1 MKPASYKRIFA
12 YIIDVIII
20 AFVGVLIGYVV
31 PVSDAYEKASN
42 ELTET
47 ISDYTDKKIDDEE
60 YLDKVNDISYT
71 LNKESIPLSIISV
84 VLYTIYFVVV
94 PYYNNGQ
101 TFGKKLMKLKIVSNK
116 DKKLSMNNYLLRA
129 LLVDSILSSI
139 IGVLTILFLSKTNYI
154 TTYNIVSNVFTYLYI
169 VIFAMILFSKDG
181 RGLHDYLAGTKVIA
195 LDNDGNPVTEEK
207 VIEEKQVEDA
217 MIIETKEEK
226 EEINNEKVI
235 EKKET
240 KKDTSKKTTNKNTK
254 KSETNKKSSTKKGT
268 KKN

>member
-47 ISDYTDKKIDDEE
+47 ISDYTDKKIDDDE

-101 TFGKKLMKLKIVSNK
+101 TFGKNSL
-116 DKKLSMNNYLLRA
+116 
-129 LLVDSILSSI
+129 
-139 IGVLTILFLSKTNYI
+139 
-154 TTYNIVSNVFTYLYI
+154 
-169 VIFAMILFSKDG
+169 
-181 RGLHDYLAGTKVIA
+181 
-195 LDNDGNPVTEEK
+195 
-207 VIEEKQVEDA
+207 
-217 MIIETKEEK
+217 
-226 EEINNEKVI
+226 
-235 EKKET
+235 
-240 KKDTSKKTTNKNTK
+240 
-254 KSETNKKSSTKKGT
+254 
-268 KKN
+268 